1 MLSSFI
7 IVLREGFEAFL
18 IVAIAVAY
26 LRKSGR
32 DELVRAVYWGILA
45 SVLASAA
52 VGYVLLLGV
61 DQAFWEGV
69 LGLVAMVMV
78 TSLVVHM
85 WRTGPRIGGQIRAR
99 LDEASSKPTS
109 WAAFLGVFT
118 FTVLMITREGM
129 ETALMLFQLRKAH
142 LIAGCVLGVLAAAAM
157 AYLWGRYGHRID
169 LHRFFQV
176 TGIFLLLFVLQIGSP
191 LLVVMIIGLG
201 TAGHQAFSSNI
212 FTMISDLYPRRAVA
226 TVAGLGGAAGAVGGM
241 LIAKV
246 TGWSLEYLGS
256 YTPVLIY
263 AGIAYLLALSLIQL
277 LVPRMEPAPV

>member
-32 DELVRAVYWGILA
+32 NELVRAVYWGIVA

-176 TGIFLLLFVLQIGSP
+176 TGIFLLLFVLQIG
-191 LLVVMIIGLG
+191 LY
-201 TAGHQAFSSNI
+201 TFHEFS
-212 FTMISDLYPRRAVA
+212 
-226 TVAGLGGAAGAVGGM
+226 
-241 LIAKV
+241 
-246 TGWSLEYLGS
+246 E
-256 YTPVLIY
+256 
-263 AGIAYLLALSLIQL
+263 AGILPQSEALHAATEPYSPDGMYGKWFSLGMVAVCAGWLAWAAVVDRRKRAI
-277 LVPRMEPAPV
+277 EHG